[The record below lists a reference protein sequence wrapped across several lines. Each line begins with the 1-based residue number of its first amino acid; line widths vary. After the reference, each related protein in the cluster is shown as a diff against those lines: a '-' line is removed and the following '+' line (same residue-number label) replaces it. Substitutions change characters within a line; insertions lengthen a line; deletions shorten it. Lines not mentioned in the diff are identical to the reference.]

1 MMRDQASA
9 PEATDIGLATYGDV
23 LSASGARL
31 QSVEL
36 GCGQSFFFASLSAIK
51 VFVRTLDKVSSLQID

>member
-9 PEATDIGLATYGDV
+9 PDATDIGLATYGDV

-36 GCGQSFFFASLSAIK
+36 GTA
-51 VFVRTLDKVSSLQID
+51 

>member
-23 LSASGARL
+23 LSASGDDCNGSNSEVRKASFL
-31 QSVEL
+31 QV
-36 GCGQSFFFASLSAIK
+36 
-51 VFVRTLDKVSSLQID
+51 